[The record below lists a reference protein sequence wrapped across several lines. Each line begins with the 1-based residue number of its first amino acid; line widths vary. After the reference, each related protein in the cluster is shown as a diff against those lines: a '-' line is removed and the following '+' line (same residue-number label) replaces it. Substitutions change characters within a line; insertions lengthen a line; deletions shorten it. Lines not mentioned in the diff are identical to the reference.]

1 MDFGFGRP
9 ERVRSGGN
17 KLDGM
22 VYLYLG
28 CGGEGRI
35 DVELAL
41 QPEPMQGLEK
51 DAELIYCIDRSISY
65 EQPVVYYISIR
76 CCLLCHSNHQSILLL
91 YLVICIPLE
100 SIFKKGAVCD

>member
-28 CGGEGRI
+28 CGGEGGI

-41 QPEPMQGLEK
+41 QPEPMQRLEK
-51 DAELIYCIDRSISY
+51 DADFPPACSDLI
-65 EQPVVYYISIR
+65 
-76 CCLLCHSNHQSILLL
+76 
-91 YLVICIPLE
+91 
-100 SIFKKGAVCD
+100 